1 MKRRRSHPRISLK
14 TRAEKYLDRASDLY
28 IFSENSRPAL
38 LREAL
43 VMARKALLIDPRNY
57 EALLLL
63 GNIISDID
71 QPRCIPQALRYYDQ
85 AIALR
90 PEIPDSYAAKA
101 GLLMY
106 WLGQPEEAEL
116 LERKAL
122 ALSVHGGEL
131 SEFSY
136 STLIDILIGRKK
148 FAQARWLIRK
158 ALRDC
163 PSEVMR
169 DMVADASQ
177 RDRSITQSYRLISR
191 GSIFNPA
198 PAF

>member
-14 TRAEKYLDRASDLY
+14 ARAEEYLDRASDLY
-28 IFSENSRPAL
+28 IFSEDSRPAL

-43 VMARKALLIDPRNY
+43 AIARRSLLIDPQNY

-71 QPRCIPQALRYYDQ
+71 DPKCLPQALRYYDQ
-85 AIALR
+85 AIALQ
-90 PEIPDSYAAKA
+90 PEIPDGYDAKA

-106 WLGQPEEAEL
+106 WLDQPEEAEL
-116 LERKAL
+116 VARKAL
-122 ALSVHGGEL
+122 ALSVHRGEV
-131 SEFSY
+131 SEYCY

-148 FAQARWLIRK
+148 FAQARRLIRR

-163 PSEVMR
+163 PSESME
-169 DMVADASQ
+169 DMVAQPLKEIES
-177 RDRSITQSYRLISR
+177 SR
-191 GSIFNPA
+191 EAID
-198 PAF
+198 

>member
-28 IFSENSRPAL
+28 IFSEDSRPAL
-38 LREAL
+38 LREAIAL
-43 VMARKALLIDPRNY
+43 ARKSLLVDPQNY
-57 EALLLL
+57 EALILL

-71 QPRCIPQALRYYDQ
+71 DPKCIPQALRYYDQ

-90 PEIPDSYAAKA
+90 PEIPDGYDAKA

-106 WLGQPEEAEL
+106 WLDQPEQAEL
-116 LERKAL
+116 LARKAL
-122 ALSVHGGEL
+122 TLSVRSGEV
-131 SEFSY
+131 SEYCY

-148 FAQARWLIRK
+148 FAQARWLIRR

-163 PSEVMR
+163 PSELME
-169 DMVADASQ
+169 DMVAQ
-177 RDRSITQSYRLISR
+177 PLKEIETSR
-191 GSIFNPA
+191 EAID
-198 PAF
+198 